1 MSIVKFMR
9 VKYLLVLMIVMLFFV
24 LTGQRT
30 VHAKSTIV
38 LENKSDILIIY
49 MIYWI
54 DHDWEVDGRLIPYPV
69 NIMGGEL
76 KAGEVSNSSH
86 EYSPGHYIIRWYPRS
101 ITPGPVVMG
110 KFEIKE
116 SYHTVT
122 ITYSTSTVQFE
133 PNSN

>member
-24 LTGQRT
+24 LTGQHT

-38 LENKSDILIIY
+38 LENKSSTLMIY
-49 MIYWI
+49 MIYWV
-54 DHDWEVDGRLIPYPV
+54 DHDWKVNGRLLPYPV

-76 KAGEVSNSSH
+76 KAGEVYSSSH
-86 EYSPGHYIIRWYPRS
+86 EYSPGHYIIQWYPRS
-101 ITPGPVVMG
+101 TTPGRILEG

-133 PNSN
+133 PNLN